1 MKRSAVG
8 TVGAVFA
15 VAVVALGMPT
25 SAFADDQ
32 ILEPGMPCPAPV
44 VDCGGGEPDPWE
56 PLLTFEGH
64 FYFVHPD
71 FPGGQYVAT
80 ERPDK
85 DERCTWSRYDDAGLV
100 ESHSSY
106 RDSHVVNLT
115 VGDAAMSSTNC
126 GVWTLVDPPQ
136 PTIPSSVGA
145 GMVPNPAVVLPA
157 DSIETY
163 NFSMNRGPRG
173 VYVSSGR
180 PDVKSVCQWE
190 TMTYPMGTK
199 DNIVERHSVRQDR
212 IVVDTTDEKIWY
224 FRSSNCGTWTL
235 LEPKQQELPSDNSST
250 SAGSLASLFGS

>member
-25 SAFADDQ
+25 SAVADDQ

-115 VGDAAMSSTNC
+115 VGTRRC
-126 GVWTLVDPPQ
+126 RLRT
-136 PTIPSSVGA
+136 
-145 GMVPNPAVVLPA
+145 VV
-157 DSIETY
+157 
-163 NFSMNRGPRG
+163 
-173 VYVSSGR
+173 SGR
-180 PDVKSVCQWE
+180 WLIHLSPRSHHRSAREWSPILPWCCPQ
-190 TMTYPMGTK
+190 
-199 DNIVERHSVRQDR
+199 IRLRH
-212 IVVDTTDEKIWY
+212 TT
-224 FRSSNCGTWTL
+224 F
-235 LEPKQQELPSDNSST
+235 Q
-250 SAGSLASLFGS
+250 